1 MRTKIAQKK
10 GIFLTFARL
19 MPMEDFVVSA
29 RKYRPLSFDTV
40 VGQESITQTLVKAI
54 ENNHLAQAFLFCGPR
69 GVGKTSCARI
79 LAHTV
84 NEFHAE
90 TGNTGDDFAFNI
102 FELDAASN
110 NSVDDIRNLIE
121 QTRIPPQIGKYKVYI
136 IDEVHMLSAQAFNAF
151 LKTLE
156 EPPAYAIFILATTE
170 KHKVLPTIISR
181 CQVFDFNRIQIP
193 EMVSHLSKI
202 AQKEGIEAENDA
214 LHIIAEKAD
223 GALRDA
229 LSIFDQVAGF
239 TGKKMSYQDVI
250 SNLNILDYDYYF
262 EMTDA
267 FLRGDKSQALV
278 TFNTIL
284 NNGFDGHNFTNGLAN
299 HFRNLLFC
307 TSERTAAIM
316 EVGANIQT
324 RYLEQAKN
332 CDMRFILN
340 GLNVLSETDIH
351 FKASKNQRLIVELAL
366 LKLCNLADQLSQK
379 KNPDHEVEPFAKE
392 KDSPSEK
399 FESKKAAIQSDKNN
413 DAATRSENSGMVA
426 EPEPEKTV
434 KNNQDSFEKETIK
447 DQEIESSG
455 SSFPEK
461 ESTTIEIV
469 DEEESIEKIVAPETN
484 SEIEEIA
491 NDRKTKPEGAKPSET
506 ESVPRKFKSKLSG
519 AKSKGLPSLNSLAEE
534 SKRIH
539 TKPKSSTTES
549 AEEVLARLNEN
560 KPATDFNLAQLW
572 DAWDEYAEKIKE
584 EDKKSYYATLT
595 KNQPILHEKYKVQL
609 LLDNHVQLSDLEA
622 DKLHLLEFLR
632 EKLNNWRIQLEGVID
647 DTETEDGDSIYDP
660 RKKFEAMNAQ
670 NPTLAKMKE
679 IFDLDVEHDG

>member
-1 MRTKIAQKK
+1 MKSRIGSIYLRKK
-10 GIFLTFARL
+10 GIFLTFAAT

-40 VGQESITQTLVKAI
+40 VGQESITQTLLKAI

-79 LAHTV
+79 LARTV
-84 NEFHAE
+84 NQFHAE
-90 TGNTGDDFAFNI
+90 TGNNGDDFAFNI

-136 IDEVHMLSAQAFNAF
+136 IDEVHMLSANAFNAF

-156 EPPAYAIFILATTE
+156 EPPSYAIFILATTE

-193 EMVSHLSKI
+193 EMVAHLSKI

-229 LSIFDQVAGF
+229 LSIFDQVVGF

-250 SNLNILDYDYYF
+250 ANLNILDYDYYF
-262 EMTDA
+262 EMSDA
-267 FLRGDKSQALV
+267 FLRGDKTQALV

-316 EVGANIQT
+316 EVGANIQK

-332 CDMRFILN
+332 CDIRFILN
-340 GLNVLSETDIH
+340 GLNILSETDIH

-379 KNPDHEVEPFAKE
+379 KNPDFEVEPNLIELETK
-392 KDSPSEK
+392 SEK
-399 FESKKAAIQSDKNN
+399 VAPKKPVDQGVVVEKIAETI
-413 DAATRSENSGMVA
+413 ENSGTVQ
-426 EPEPEKTV
+426 EPEPEKKLNISGNTDKEVTPTLSAENGTPSETPTEV
-434 KNNQDSFEKETIK
+434 KEKFEETKPDTEEVQDT
-447 DQEIESSG
+447 
-455 SSFPEK
+455 EK
-461 ESTTIEIV
+461 ESA
-469 DEEESIEKIVAPETN
+469 S
-484 SEIEEIA
+484 
-491 NDRKTKPEGAKPSET
+491 
-506 ESVPRKFKSKLSG
+506 RKFRSKLSG
-519 AKSKGLPSLNSLAEE
+519 AKSKGIPSLSSLAENAE
-534 SKRIH
+534 LKNNRTI
-539 TKPKSSTTES
+539 KTE
-549 AEEVLARLNEN
+549 AEHISETVAHLNEN
-560 KPATDFNLAQLW
+560 RPATDFNLAELW
-572 DAWDEYAEKIKE
+572 KVWDKYAAKIKA

-595 KNQPILHEKYKVQL
+595 KHQPVMREKYKVEL
-609 LLDNHVQLSDLEA
+609 LIDNHVQQSDLES
-622 DKLHLLEFLR
+622 DKLQILEFLR
-632 EKLNNWRIQLEGVID
+632 ENLNNWQIQLEGVID
-647 DTETEDGDSIYDP
+647 ETESDDGDSLYDP
-660 RKKFEAMNAQ
+660 RKKFEAMNSQ
-670 NPTLAKMKE
+670 NPNLARMKE

>member
-1 MRTKIAQKK
+1 
-10 GIFLTFARL
+10 

-40 VGQESITQTLVKAI
+40 VGQESITQTLLKAI

-79 LAHTV
+79 LARTV
-84 NEFHAE
+84 NQFHAE
-90 TGNTGDDFAFNI
+90 TGNNGDDFAFNI

-136 IDEVHMLSAQAFNAF
+136 IDEVHMLSANAFNAF

-156 EPPAYAIFILATTE
+156 EPPSYAIFILATTE

-193 EMVSHLSKI
+193 EMVAHLSKI

-229 LSIFDQVAGF
+229 LSIFDQVVGF

-250 SNLNILDYDYYF
+250 ANLNILDYDYYF
-262 EMTDA
+262 EMSDA
-267 FLRGDKSQALV
+267 FLRGDKTQALV

-316 EVGANIQT
+316 EVGANIQK

-332 CDMRFILN
+332 CDIRFILN
-340 GLNVLSETDIH
+340 GLNILSETDIH

-379 KNPDHEVEPFAKE
+379 KNPDFEVEPNLIELETK
-392 KDSPSEK
+392 SEK
-399 FESKKAAIQSDKNN
+399 VAPKKPVDQGVVVEKIAETI
-413 DAATRSENSGMVA
+413 ENSGTVQ
-426 EPEPEKTV
+426 EPEPEKKLNISGNTDKEVTPTLSAENGTPSETPTEV
-434 KNNQDSFEKETIK
+434 KEKFEETKPDTEEVQDT
-447 DQEIESSG
+447 
-455 SSFPEK
+455 EK
-461 ESTTIEIV
+461 ESA
-469 DEEESIEKIVAPETN
+469 S
-484 SEIEEIA
+484 
-491 NDRKTKPEGAKPSET
+491 
-506 ESVPRKFKSKLSG
+506 RKFRSKLSG
-519 AKSKGLPSLNSLAEE
+519 AKSKGIPSLSSLAENAE
-534 SKRIH
+534 LKNNRTI
-539 TKPKSSTTES
+539 KTE
-549 AEEVLARLNEN
+549 AEHISETVAHLNEN
-560 KPATDFNLAQLW
+560 RPATDFNLAELW
-572 DAWDEYAEKIKE
+572 KVWDKYAAKIKA

-595 KNQPILHEKYKVQL
+595 KHQPVMREKYKVEL
-609 LLDNHVQLSDLEA
+609 LIDNHVQQSDLES
-622 DKLHLLEFLR
+622 DKLQILEFLR
-632 EKLNNWRIQLEGVID
+632 ENLNNWQIQLEGVID
-647 DTETEDGDSIYDP
+647 ETESDDGDSLYDP
-660 RKKFEAMNAQ
+660 RKKFEAMNSQ
-670 NPTLAKMKE
+670 NPNLARMKE